1 MGGVGDITLG
11 FLFFPLHPEDTAIG
25 GRFLSLISRP
35 APSALITRSQ
45 RQPEVKGE
53 WMDEQHPRR
62 EKKGWKERREGEK
75 KKLCLY
81 LLGYSK

>member
-1 MGGVGDITLG
+1 MVV
-11 FLFFPLHPEDTAIG
+11 EG
-25 GRFLSLISRP
+25 GRFLSLISRT

>member
-1 MGGVGDITLG
+1 MVV
-11 FLFFPLHPEDTAIG
+11 EG

-62 EKKGWKERREGEK
+62 EKKRVEGEK
-75 KKLCLY
+75 GRGEKKAMFIPLRLQQMTAAFQFNA
-81 LLGYSK
+81 